1 MDLKKGSK
9 EEIIVQ
15 TELLKDKCK
24 ERLKT
29 SRSTEG
35 QECRECIGR
44 IPYATLI
51 ATVMLEPFHLVFM
64 IVGVAMGILGLILLL
79 WGCLATGETRY
90 SVYRADRARLIGGRV
105 CGTVFMTLVYFLN
118 IIWLLIFVC
127 LIVLS
132 TVFTFFLSIDMNRD
146 KLKICTDGDK
156 KLFCRDY
163 VQSAHIMFVLATV
176 SCLLVIISLVNYLM
190 CLSANYA
197 HIKESEKFRDLEEIQ
212 RLKDSEMT
220 SLTKDRY

>member
-51 ATVMLEPFHLVFM
+51 ATVMCCVGVGVFCGTTYRGSTLCLRMFDDVFNIRLNWLEPFHLVFM

-132 TVFTFFLSIDMNRD
+132 TVFTFFLSMCKSDHTTLPDHCIDFTPLG
-146 KLKICTDGDK
+146 K
-156 KLFCRDY
+156 Y
-163 VQSAHIMFVLATV
+163 
-176 SCLLVIISLVNYLM
+176 
-190 CLSANYA
+190 
-197 HIKESEKFRDLEEIQ
+197 
-212 RLKDSEMT
+212 
-220 SLTKDRY
+220 